1 MGLSTTKD
9 DTVVGTHKGVVV
21 AERTEIG
28 GLCRECLDLAF
39 AKDVI
44 CLVDGEKPIDRINAL
59 MLDPVRKQT

>member
-44 CLVDGEKPIDRINAL
+44 CLVDGE
-59 MLDPVRKQT
+59 VVGEH